1 MNLFQPIITRY
12 GICRL
17 MGQVDKLLREK
28 LLRRSRKNELEYMI
42 KHLSQFPMLLLLR
55 WNEGNLK
62 LRDNMW
68 FELNDKLQQ
77 ENRQYNQ
84 KINPLILEFIDPN
97 LRLVLFEQIRFETRL
112 ERDLGYFMNS
122 TSPKKPTNEGLSISE
137 ILGKDVDTT
146 KGVKTPGKD
155 HFTYLPSFV
164 IGVGDLGL
172 SSFDTLLE
180 ILEKFSNKL
189 SLLAVRLSMLNRG
202 TYTNHDLAISLKRIQ
217 ESMGSTAAEDDQ
229 YTKLLSIARRS
240 HIKQDEMEHSLQRLG
255 ELGLLNVKKGEE
267 GLLFVTR

>member
-1 MNLFQPIITRY
+1 
-12 GICRL
+12 

-55 WNEGNLK
+55 WNEGNPK

-68 FELNDKLQQ
+68 SELNDKLQQ

-122 TSPKKPTNEGLSISE
+122 TSPKKPTNEGLSILE

-146 KGVKTPGKD
+146 KGAKPPGKD
-155 HFTYLPSFV
+155 LFTYLPSFV

-172 SSFDTLLE
+172 SRFDTLLE